1 MTTLITGA
9 GLVGTSYAIE
19 AAKRGE
25 KIVFLDPFPR
35 GDYLSRRLGN
45 ADYEVVNDDVRSLP
59 ALISAIDAHRP
70 DVLLHTAG
78 LIGKRV
84 ADPIHFGYDLNI
96 GGVMAVAEAVRLTG
110 IGRLVHL
117 STFGAYDWRRDS
129 EVEAID
135 ETFPLG
141 SGAAYSNSKAAQELI
156 LEAYRIQCGFE
167 LVILRPGNVFGMGHF
182 WGGSGGG
189 EKVHALVEAGVRG
202 RPAVIPEE
210 QTMAF
215 EYVYANDMGRALDL
229 AATRTDLPPDAVYN
243 VSYGE
248 AITFERLVE
257 AVRASL
263 PGLEIEIRPG
273 TPPDSRMTPLAVGR
287 ARAELGWEP
296 EYTLEAALADYAG
309 EFRKWND

>member
-25 KIVFLDPFPR
+25 KCVFLDPFPR
-35 GDYLSRRLGN
+35 GDYLSRRLSN
-45 ADYEVVNDDVRSLP
+45 ADYEVVNGDVRSLP

-70 DVLLHTAG
+70 GVLLHTAG

-96 GGVMAVAEAVRLTG
+96 GGVMAVAEAVRLAG

-129 EVEAID
+129 EVEAMD

-167 LVILRPGNVFGMGHF
+167 LVVLRPGNVFGMGHF

-189 EKVHALVEAGVRG
+189 EKVHALIEAGVRG
-202 RPAVIPEE
+202 KPAVIPEE

-229 AATRTDLPPDAVYN
+229 AATRKDLPPDAVYN

-263 PGLEIEIRPG
+263 PGLEIEITPG
-273 TPPDSRMTPLAVGR
+273 TPPDSRMTPLDIGR
-287 ARAELGWEP
+287 ARNELGWEP